1 MILKNTKKR
10 TLIAL
15 CAVVFVC
22 MFAIIGLNAKASAD
36 ISFEE
41 YYTYGQTLKIP
52 QKPVTVNGTE
62 YSSEAVVVYPDGT
75 AMRDSSVTLSMSG
88 IYKVEYRVTVG
99 GETYKDV
106 YAFTVKTPLVTLGS
120 RNDSAEYGYVEGY
133 ENVKGL
139 NVRSAQGS
147 AVKINQVI
155 DLSKM
160 EENENLI
167 SLFVVPETFGAL
179 DSTTVVVKVEEVAD
193 PSNYFIVRMRRSAT
207 DNNVVYIQAGAHNQ
221 SKTWGAS
228 TGKMTSNLYSGAY
241 GFTVTGSFYG
251 EHFGEEKY
259 QISLRYDNATQTL
272 YGSNCFYS
280 SGGDYIIDFNN
291 SRCFTDGWSGFKTD
305 KVRVSVY
312 GEDFLKNSVGV
323 LITHLAQTDLTKAT
337 LDITEVIGPTV
348 DFGEYTEDNYPYGA
362 VGKKY
367 KLFGATS
374 ENLYTTEK
382 IYTRVYTSYG
392 STAQKN
398 VDCSDGYFIPTAAE
412 NYTIEYSCVDAF
424 GNVGKTVVPITV
436 REKAETIAFYVDE
449 TPIVSSIGQYI
460 TVPKISGVTGGSGKV
475 TTTVKMKNLSDNA
488 ETVIT
493 GDSVYLDKIGT
504 YSLVFLAEDYIGNIT
519 EKTISLTVN
528 KADAPIFYGEPIL
541 PKYYLQNGKY
551 SVPTYEAVYFIDND
565 KYAATVTTEVQSG
578 GKTLAIEN
586 GYFTVENGENV
597 TLVYTATDSNN
608 QKTVKRFIVPTKNVG
623 LGGQLN
629 MPEYFDC
636 EGGTASAE
644 DSYVGL
650 TASGTEASY
659 SFIREMYG
667 ATLEVMLDIDSSK
680 NNFEAIKIIAEDYAD
695 SAKKIEITLRKTE
708 SGKIALSAN
717 GTIEKETDYKFG
729 GDIRKISVKLTDNAL
744 SLGESKVYISNYTD
758 GTPFNGFDDYVYVT
772 LKTVGCLGDSELRVV
787 QLNGQTLNNYKTD
800 VWAPNVIFTGDYGG
814 EKEINSEHVIHPVK
828 ALDIL
833 NPYTEITFS
842 VKTPSKAD
850 AVSTDGTTLKNVS
863 AANSYTLLLSEYGR
877 YVFTYTYK
885 DGADN
890 EETFSY
896 IVYCNDKID
905 PELTVKE
912 TEISGT
918 VGKAIKVPSYTCKDN
933 YTSDDKLT
941 VVIQIITPD
950 GIIEKYDG
958 SYVPEKAGT
967 YTIRYLAF
975 DENYNTVISD
985 VVCKVK

>member
-1 MILKNTKKR
+1 MILKNTKKHA
-10 TLIAL
+10 LIAL
-15 CAVVFVC
+15 CAIVLVC
-22 MFAIIGLNAKASAD
+22 LFAIIGLNARASAD
-36 ISFEE
+36 VSFEE

-75 AMRDSSVTLSMSG
+75 AMRDSSVTLNMSG
-88 IYKVEYRVTVG
+88 NYKVEYRVTVG

-139 NVRSAQGS
+139 NVRAAQGS
-147 AVKINQVI
+147 TVKINQII
-155 DLSKM
+155 DLSEM
-160 EENENLI
+160 GEDENLI

-179 DSTTVVVKVEEVAD
+179 DSTTVVVKVEEAAD

-207 DNNVVYIQAGAHNQ
+207 DNNIVYIQAGAHNQ
-221 SKTWGAS
+221 SKTYGAS
-228 TGKMTSNLYSGAY
+228 QGVTTSALYTNAY
-241 GFTVTGSFYG
+241 GFTVTSSFYG

-259 QISLRYDNATQTL
+259 KISLRYDNATQTV
-272 YGSNCFYS
+272 YGSNHYLDR
-280 SGGDYIIDFNN
+280 GDYIIDFNN

-337 LDITEVIGPTV
+337 LDITEVEGPTV
-348 DFGEYTEDNYPYGA
+348 DFGEYTEDDYPYGA

-374 ENLYTTEK
+374 ENLYSTEK

-412 NYTIEYSCVDAF
+412 IYTIEYTCVDAF

-436 REKAETIAFYVDE
+436 KEKAEAIAFSVDE
-449 TPIVSSIGQYI
+449 TPVVSSIGQYI
-460 TVPKISGVTGGSGKV
+460 NLPKISSVTGGSGKV
-475 TTTVKMKNLSDNA
+475 TTTVKLKNLSTDEEKIITDDN
-488 ETVIT
+488 
-493 GDSVYLDKIGT
+493 VYLDKIGS
-504 YSLVFLAEDYIGNIT
+504 YSIVYLAEDYIGNTT

-551 SVPTYEAVYFIDND
+551 SVPTYEAVYFVDND
-565 KYAATVTTEVQSG
+565 KRAATVTTEVQSG
-578 GKTLAIEN
+578 GKTLTIEN
-586 GYFTVENGENV
+586 GCFTVENGDSV
-597 TLVYTATDSNN
+597 TLVYTATDANN
-608 QKTVKRFIVPTKNVG
+608 QKTEKRFIVPTKNVG
-623 LGGQLN
+623 LGGQLD
-629 MPEYFDC
+629 MSKYFDC
-636 EGGTASAE
+636 EGGTASAG

-650 TASGTEASY
+650 TASGAEASY

-667 ATLEVMLDIDSSK
+667 ATLEVMLDIDSAK
-680 NNFEAIKIIAEDYAD
+680 NNYEAIKIIVEDYAD
-695 SAKKIEITLRKTE
+695 SGKTVEITLRKTE
-708 SGKIALSAN
+708 NGKIALSAN

-729 GDIRKISVKLTDNAL
+729 GDIRKISVKLTDTAL
-744 SLGESKVYISNYTD
+744 TLGETKVYISAYSD

-772 LKTVGCLGDSELRVV
+772 IKTVGCSGEAELRVV

-800 VWAPNVIFTGDYGG
+800 VWSPNVIFTGDYGG
-814 EKEINSEHVIHPVK
+814 EKEINSEHVINPVK

-863 AANSYTLLLSEYGR
+863 AANAYTLVLSEYGR

-912 TEISGT
+912 TEISGK

-933 YTSDDKLT
+933 YTTEENLT
-941 VVIQIITPD
+941 VVIQIINPD
-950 GIIEKYDG
+950 GIIENYGD

-975 DENYNTVISD
+975 DENYNMVTAD
-985 VVCKVK
+985 VVCNVK